1 MNINKLTP
9 EQVAAIKEN
18 GGFSGSLSG
27 GLDIEAPTTSAPANS
42 VPITGY
48 GSEVRGS
55 WGRKDSQELVTKVD
69 LSKNMAA
76 HAARLEKEATEQA
89 QLLKEREELRDVTDP
104 RKLMAQMQYLD
115 RQVKKLTKEVNALK
129 KGSASST

>member
-1 MNINKLTP
+1 MNIKNLKP
-9 EQVAAIKEN
+9 EQISKIKAN
-18 GGFSGSLSG
+18 GGFSGSLKG
-27 GLDIEAPTTSAPANS
+27 GLDIEAPTASVPANS
-42 VPITGY
+42 VPISGY

-55 WGRKDSQELVTKVD
+55 WGRKDSQELVSKVD

-76 HAARLEKEATEQA
+76 HSARLQQEAAEQA
-89 QLLKEREELRDVTDP
+89 QLLAEREELRDVTDP

-129 KGSASST
+129 KQS

>member
-1 MNINKLTP
+1 MNIKNLTP
-9 EQVAAIKEN
+9 EQISKIKAN
-18 GGFSGSLSG
+18 GGFSGSLKG
-27 GLDIEAPTTSAPANS
+27 GLDIEAPTASAPATS

-69 LSKNMAA
+69 LSKNMQA
-76 HAARLEKEATEQA
+76 HAARLQQEAADQA
-89 QLLKEREELRDVTDP
+89 LLLKEREELRDVTDP

-115 RQVKKLTKEVNALK
+115 RQVKKLTKEVSALK
-129 KGSASST
+129 KQS

>member
-1 MNINKLTP
+1 MNIKDLTP
-9 EQVAAIKEN
+9 EQISKIKAN

-27 GLDIEAPTTSAPANS
+27 GLDIEAPTTSVPANS

-55 WGRKDSQELVTKVD
+55 WGRKDSQELVSKVD

-76 HAARLEKEATEQA
+76 HSARLQQEAAEQA
-89 QLLKEREELRDVTDP
+89 QLLAEREELRDVTDP
-104 RKLMAQMQYLD
+104 KKLMAQMQYLD

-129 KGSASST
+129 KQS